1 MSVLVT
7 TTFSQG
13 AVFYAGETVS
23 CTIEFSN
30 PLPTLPKSP
39 SASSSSSSSY
49 SRRSSTRFH
58 QPSPRHLQG
67 NGGGGSHSRSHSL
80 NSTTDMTMPPPPV
93 GGKQQR
99 EQRQTKS
106 ASREV
111 EGLALSTGSTTSTPT
126 ITTTN
131 NISATKSATTSLTS
145 LASSTFSFFTGN
157 HKQQEQSTRQDGQR
171 ETRWEEPQKE
181 GPKLSLRDETN
192 NSIGMDD
199 HEINPATT
207 SGGGEPISI
216 ELGDTMTPRSS
227 IDTQSFRGEP
237 YLDASRRSSVDS
249 LASNHPYHTAAG
261 RASQLSAPR
270 LSQFLLRSSSAPSL
284 VKKPEHLLWGF
295 AQVVGNFIVD
305 PSLIN
310 NNEFAPLKRRTMYRP
325 HGSGMGGG
333 GGLLMGK
340 PDVQSKIDT
349 RTTPVIST
357 PPSILFVDL
366 DLAPGETKKFSYKL
380 KLPND
385 IPPSHRGKAIRFT
398 YSLVVGTQRSN
409 SSPANGQGQIVQ
421 IPFRVLNHVS
431 EDGSRPIYDL
441 MNPVVMYKDEAIVE
455 QFSEEDFKKPK
466 LHMRRASSK
475 SASDKARS
483 DFLDYVNE
491 LSLHSTENESISEIT
506 RRESDAYDEPTEEQ
520 KQDDDD
526 DTAEKRM
533 FGRACAQIVSRITN
547 SSRKAMFDICKNNQR
562 VAQLHMT
569 KTAYR
574 LGEAVQGVLDFE
586 HAILPTYEVSILL
599 ESSEVVESDIALRPT
614 QQISRISRKCYA
626 EHHSFCLSHRRLA
639 FSLPIPSIASPEFQ
653 TTGVKLQYYL
663 KFEFIV
669 TQKTATTTATTT
681 SSTTTNNNNNTTAN
695 HSSPSSSSKTTN
707 NSIPASY
714 IPINVDERHR
724 HYQSAQDVDVS
735 TFDCQIPIRVYG
747 SPGGTDRAV
756 YGRPYTFFVQ

>member
-30 PLPTLPKSP
+30 PLPTLPKAP

-67 NGGGGSHSRSHSL
+67 NGGHSRSHSL
-80 NSTTDMTMPPPPV
+80 NSASDISVTSSGKPSSSSPPS
-93 GGKQQR
+93 QQPQQPQQW
-99 EQRQTKS
+99 ERQTKS

-111 EGLALSTGSTTSTPT
+111 EGLALLTGST
-126 ITTTN
+126 
-131 NISATKSATTSLTS
+131 TKSATTSLTS

-157 HKQQEQSTRQDGQR
+157 YKQDQQSTRQDGQR
-171 ETRWEEPQKE
+171 ETRWDAPQSGE
-181 GPKLSLRDETN
+181 QGTMIAMQDETV
-192 NSIGMDD
+192 G
-199 HEINPATT
+199 NPA
-207 SGGGEPISI
+207 GGEPISI
-216 ELGDTMTPRSS
+216 ELGDTLTPRSS
-227 IDTQSFRGEP
+227 IDTQSIREP

-249 LASNHPYHTAAG
+249 LASNHPYHTAA

-340 PDVQSKIDT
+340 PDAHSKIDT

-409 SSPANGQGQIVQ
+409 SSPSNGQGQVVQ

-455 QFSEEDFKKPK
+455 AFSEEDFKKAK
-466 LHMRRASSK
+466 LSMRRTSSK
-475 SASDKARS
+475 AASDKARS

-491 LSLHSTENESISEIT
+491 LSAHSSENESFSEIT
-506 RRESDAYDEPTEEQ
+506 RRESDAYDEPTAEQ
-520 KQDDDD
+520 KQDDD

-547 SSRKAMFDICKNNQR
+547 SSRKAMFDICKSNQR

-574 LGEAVQGVLDFE
+574 LGEAVLGVLDFE

-599 ESSEVVESDIALRPT
+599 ESNEIIESDIALRPA
-614 QQISRISRKCYA
+614 QQITRISRKCYA

-669 TQKTATTTATTT
+669 TQKPAANPDTTT
-681 SSTTTNNNNNTTAN
+681 STTAN
-695 HSSPSSSSKTTN
+695 HSSPSSSSSNSTTATS
-707 NSIPASY
+707 SIPASY

-724 HYQSAQDVDVS
+724 HFQSAQDVDVS

-756 YGRPYTFFVQ
+756 YGRPYTFLVQ

>member
-58 QPSPRHLQG
+58 QPSPRHLTS
-67 NGGGGSHSRSHSL
+67 NGSHSRSHSL
-80 NSTTDMTMPPPPV
+80 NSASDISVSPKPP
-93 GGKQQR
+93 
-99 EQRQTKS
+99 QRQTKS

-111 EGLALSTGSTTSTPT
+111 EGLALSTGTTPR
-126 ITTTN
+126 
-131 NISATKSATTSLTS
+131 SATTSLTS
-145 LASSTFSFFTGN
+145 LASSTFSFFTG
-157 HKQQEQSTRQDGQR
+157 HSKQVTRQDGER
-171 ETRWEEPQKE
+171 EARWEAPKTVPNE
-181 GPKLSLRDETN
+181 GVLD
-192 NSIGMDD
+192 
-199 HEINPATT
+199 
-207 SGGGEPISI
+207 GGEPISI
-216 ELGDTMTPRSS
+216 ELGDGMTPRSS
-227 IDTQSFRGEP
+227 TDTQSFR
-237 YLDASRRSSVDS
+237 LDGSRRSSVDS
-249 LASNHPYHTAAG
+249 LASNHPYHTA

-305 PSLIN
+305 PTLIN

-340 PDVQSKIDT
+340 PDAHSKIDT

-409 SSPANGQGQIVQ
+409 SSPSNGQGQVVQ

-441 MNPVVMYKDEAIVE
+441 MNPVVMYKDEATVE
-455 QFSEEDFKKPK
+455 PFSEEDFKKPK
-466 LHMRRASSK
+466 MNIRRITNKAASE
-475 SASDKARS
+475 KARS

-491 LSLHSTENESISEIT
+491 LSAHSTENESIHEIT
-506 RRESDAYDEPTEEQ
+506 RRESDAYDEPTAEQ
-520 KQDDDD
+520 KQDDEDS
-526 DTAEKRM
+526 AEKRM

-574 LGEAVQGVLDFE
+574 LGEAVLGVLDFE
-586 HAILPTYEVSILL
+586 HALLPTYEVSILL
-599 ESSEVVESDIALRPT
+599 ESSEVVESDIALRPA

-669 TQKTATTTATTT
+669 TQKPATTTTANP
-681 SSTTTNNNNNTTAN
+681 SNNT
-695 HSSPSSSSKTTN
+695 
-707 NSIPASY
+707 IPASY

-756 YGRPYTFFVQ
+756 YGRPYTFLVQ

>member
-1 MSVLVT
+1 MNGDMKNNNNNEADMEKT
-7 TTFSQG
+7 T
-13 AVFYAGETVS
+13 
-23 CTIEFSN
+23 
-30 PLPTLPKSP
+30 
-39 SASSSSSSSY
+39 
-49 SRRSSTRFH
+49 
-58 QPSPRHLQG
+58 
-67 NGGGGSHSRSHSL
+67 
-80 NSTTDMTMPPPPV
+80 
-93 GGKQQR
+93 
-99 EQRQTKS
+99 
-106 ASREV
+106 
-111 EGLALSTGSTTSTPT
+111 
-126 ITTTN
+126 
-131 NISATKSATTSLTS
+131 
-145 LASSTFSFFTGN
+145 
-157 HKQQEQSTRQDGQR
+157 
-171 ETRWEEPQKE
+171 EE
-181 GPKLSLRDETN
+181 
-192 NSIGMDD
+192 
-199 HEINPATT
+199 
-207 SGGGEPISI
+207 GGEPISI

-227 IDTQSFRGEP
+227 TDTQSTIRGEL

-249 LASNHPYHTAAG
+249 LASNHPYLAGAAGG

-270 LSQFLLRSSSAPSL
+270 LSQFLLRSSSTPSL

-340 PDVQSKIDT
+340 PDTQSKIDT

-409 SSPANGQGQIVQ
+409 PSQSNGQGQVVQ

-441 MNPVVMYKDEAIVE
+441 MNPVVMYKDEATVE
-455 QFSEEDFKKPK
+455 QFSEEDFKKSK
-466 LHMRRASSK
+466 MHMRRTST
-475 SASDKARS
+475 SDKARS

-586 HAILPTYEVSILL
+586 HAVLPTYEVSILL

-669 TQKTATTTATTT
+669 TQKTAATTNT
-681 SSTTTNNNNNTTAN
+681 TTTTNNNNNKNTTAN
-695 HSSPSSSSKTTN
+695 HSSPSPSSNNDTN
-707 NSIPASY
+707 IPASY

-724 HYQSAQDVDVS
+724 HYQSAQDVNVS